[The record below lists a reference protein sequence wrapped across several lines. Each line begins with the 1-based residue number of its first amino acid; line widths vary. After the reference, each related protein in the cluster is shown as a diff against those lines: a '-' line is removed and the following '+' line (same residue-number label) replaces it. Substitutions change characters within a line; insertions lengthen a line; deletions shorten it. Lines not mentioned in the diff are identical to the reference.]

1 MAEKRKPDS
10 PQEPKGPRK
19 DSDENFDWRRAG
31 RTLAFWI
38 FLILVVIV
46 ISTYLGPSQEEAN
59 LIDYSNPT
67 GNGYKEYL
75 EANKFT
81 EAVITERDFVGTLTT
96 PDEKGNTQVRTVLPF
111 ISDEVLAQWEEK
123 GLNIEFKAKATNW
136 IGMLLTSILPW
147 IILIGLWLFFMRR
160 MTQGASRGIFTF
172 GKSKAKLM
180 TEEKSKVTFE
190 DVAGGDEAKEEL
202 QEIIQFLKEPKKFQR
217 LGGRIP
223 KGALLVGPPG
233 TGKTLMA
240 RAVAGEAAVP
250 FFSMSGADFVEM
262 FVGVG
267 ASRVRDLFEQGKRH
281 APCIIFIDEIDAVG
295 RQRGAGLGGGHD
307 EREQTLNQLLV
318 EMDGFESN
326 EGVILIAATNRPDV
340 LDPALLRPGRFDR
353 QIVVDRPDVRGRE
366 GIFKVHTKA
375 IPLASKVDLK
385 ILAKGTPGLSG
396 ADIANLVNE
405 AALLAAR
412 RNGTKVGMGDFEDAK
427 DKVMMGTERRSM
439 LISDEEKKLTAYH
452 EAGHVLVAKLT
463 PGSDPVH
470 KVTIIPRGRALGVTH
485 YLPIDEKHTWSKHY
499 IENKMVHLMGGR
511 AAEVLVFEDY
521 TNGAASDIKQ
531 ATAIAR
537 RMVCEWGMSEKIGPL
552 ALTGGD
558 QEIFLG
564 RDFAQTR
571 DYSEATALE
580 VDREVK
586 RLVVNG
592 QNKAMD
598 LLKNNMD
605 KLHKLSRALL
615 DREILDGEEIEM
627 VMKDQKLPKIG
638 KSRAVDEADEA
649 DEAASETAD
658 GKRSDTDR
666 LREVDKVL
674 EQMKDDDSADKGKAK
689 LTDKAAK
696 KSDDKPSGGDGS
708 DKSSVV

>member
-1 MAEKRKPDS
+1 
-10 PQEPKGPRK
+10 
-19 DSDENFDWRRAG
+19 
-31 RTLAFWI
+31 
-38 FLILVVIV
+38 
-46 ISTYLGPSQEEAN
+46 
-59 LIDYSNPT
+59 
-67 GNGYKEYL
+67 
-75 EANKFT
+75 
-81 EAVITERDFVGTLTT
+81 
-96 PDEKGNTQVRTVLPF
+96 
-111 ISDEVLAQWEEK
+111 
-123 GLNIEFKAKATNW
+123 
-136 IGMLLTSILPW
+136 
-147 IILIGLWLFFMRR
+147 ILIGLWLFFMRR
-160 MTQGASRGIFTF
+160 MTQGANRGIFTF

-180 TEEKSKVTFE
+180 TEEKSKVTFK
-190 DVAGGDEAKEEL
+190 DVAGADEAKEEL
-202 QEIIQFLKEPKKFQR
+202 QEIIQFLQDPKKFQR

-223 KGALLVGPPG
+223 KGALLLGPPG

-240 RAVAGEAAVP
+240 RAVAGEAEVP

-366 GIFKVHTKA
+366 GIFKVHTKN
-375 IPLASKVDLK
+375 IPLASKVDLQ

-412 RNGTKVGMGDFEDAK
+412 RNGTKVSMIDFEDAK

-452 EAGHVLVAKLT
+452 EAGHVLVAKLI

-485 YLPIDEKHTWSKHY
+485 YLPIDEKHTWNKQY

-511 AAEVLVFEDY
+511 AAETLVFEDY

-537 RMVCEWGMSEKIGPL
+537 RMVCEWGMSEKIGPM
-552 ALTGGD
+552 ALGGDD

-564 RDFAQTR
+564 RDFAQTKG
-571 DYSEATALE
+571 YSEATALE
-580 VDREVK
+580 VDREIK
-586 RLVVNG
+586 RLLMTA
-592 QNKAMD
+592 QNTAVD

-605 KLHKLSRALL
+605 KLHELSSALL
-615 DREILDGEEIEM
+615 EREILDGEEIEL
-627 VMKDQKLPKIG
+627 VFTGKDLPKAH
-638 KSRAVDEADEA
+638 KRQSTDDPEEQAHRDAVTNGNVGDGNDE
-649 DEAASETAD
+649 
-658 GKRSDTDR
+658 DR
-666 LREVDKVL
+666 LRKVDEVLKK
-674 EQMKDDDSADKGKAK
+674 MKDTEAGEDKDAEKGSPQDKGKE
-689 LTDKAAK
+689 D
-696 KSDDKPSGGDGS
+696 GGATS
-708 DKSSVV
+708 

>member
-1 MAEKRKPDS
+1 MAEKKTPEP
-10 PQEPKGPRK
+10 PQAPKGPRK
-19 DSDENFDWRRAG
+19 DSDDNFDWRRAG

-59 LIDYSNPT
+59 LIEYSDPS
-67 GNGYKEYL
+67 GMGYREYL
-75 EANKFT
+75 ENDRFT
-81 EAVITERDFVGTLTT
+81 EAVVTEREFVGTLDA
-96 PDEKGNTQVRTVLPF
+96 PDEKGNTKVRTVLPL
-111 ISDEVLAQWEEK
+111 ISEDVIAEWQQH
-123 GLNIEFKAKATNW
+123 GLKIEFKEKATNW

-160 MTQGASRGIFTF
+160 MTQGANRGIFTF

-180 TEEKSKVTFE
+180 TEERSKVTFE

-202 QEIIQFLKEPKKFQR
+202 QEIIQFLKDPKKFQR

-240 RAVAGEAAVP
+240 KAVAGEAGVP

-366 GIFKVHTKA
+366 GILKVHSKN
-375 IPLASKVDLK
+375 IPLAADVDLNV
-385 ILAKGTPGLSG
+385 LAKGTPGLAG
-396 ADIANLVNE
+396 ADLANLVNE

-412 RNGTKVGMGDFEDAK
+412 RNGTKVNMRDFEDAK

-452 EAGHVLVAKLT
+452 EAGHVLVAKLL

-485 YLPIDEKHTWSKHY
+485 YLPIDEKHSWNKRY
-499 IENKMVHLMGGR
+499 IENKMVHLAGGR
-511 AAEVLVFEDY
+511 AAEMLIFEDY

-531 ATAIAR
+531 ATEIAR
-537 RMVCEWGMSEKIGPL
+537 RMVCEWGMSDKVGPI
-552 ALTGGD
+552 ALGGRD
-558 QEIFLG
+558 QEVFIG
-564 RDFAQTR
+564 RDFGHQK

-580 VDREVK
+580 IDREIK
-586 RLVVNG
+586 RFVMAA
-592 QNKAMD
+592 QNHAID
-598 LLKNNMD
+598 LLSNNMD
-605 KLHKLSRALL
+605 KLHVLSNALL
-615 DREILDGEEIEM
+615 DREILDGEEIDKILAGEE
-627 VMKDQKLPKIG
+627 LPKVQP
-638 KSRAVDEADEA
+638 RVDEQSADEDKPEDKA
-649 DEAASETAD
+649 DS
-658 GKRSDTDR
+658 KRSDSDR
-666 LREVDKVL
+666 LREVDEVL
-674 EQMKDDDSADKGKAK
+674 QKIK
-689 LTDKAAK
+689 
-696 KSDDKPSGGDGS
+696 GDGS
-708 DKSSVV
+708 DQPKDDAPKTNGQNNSDSDSDTAADDDKTKS

>member
-1 MAEKRKPDS
+1 MAEKKTPDP
-10 PQEPKGPRK
+10 PQAPKGPRK

-46 ISTYLGPSQEEAN
+46 ISTYLGPSQEQAN
-59 LIDYSNPT
+59 LIDYSNPD

-75 EANKFT
+75 ESDRFI
-81 EAVITERDFVGTLTT
+81 EAVITEREFVGTLDV
-96 PDEKGNTQVRTVLPF
+96 PDEKGNTQVRTMLPF
-111 ISDEVLAQWEEK
+111 ISDEVLARWEEK
-123 GLNIEFKAKATNW
+123 GLEIEFKEKATNW
-136 IGMLLTSILPW
+136 LGMLLTSILPW

-366 GIFKVHTKA
+366 GILKVHSKD

-385 ILAKGTPGLSG
+385 VLAKGTPGLSG
-396 ADIANLVNE
+396 ADLANLVNE

-412 RNGTKVGMGDFEDAK
+412 RNGTKVGMRDFEDAK

-452 EAGHVLVAKLT
+452 EAGHVLVAKLI

-511 AAEVLVFEDY
+511 AAEMLVFEDY

-552 ALTGGD
+552 ALTGSD

-564 RDFAQTR
+564 RDFAQTK

-586 RLVVNG
+586 RFVMSA
-592 QNKAMD
+592 QNLAVD

-605 KLHKLSRALL
+605 KLHVLSKALL
-615 DREILDGEEIEM
+615 DREILDGGEIDKVIKGEE
-627 VMKDQKLPKIG
+627 LPEVVK
-638 KSRAVDEADEA
+638 AADIDYE
-649 DEAASETAD
+649 DDDDSTGD
-658 GKRSDTDR
+658 DSSGQRSDEDR
-666 LREVDKVL
+666 LREVDEVL
-674 EQMKDDDSADKGKAK
+674 HRMKSSDSADSESSDPSSDAG
-689 LTDKAAK
+689 TD
-696 KSDDKPSGGDGS
+696 SPDNSGDTGS
-708 DKSSVV
+708 DKSPVV